1 MWTLRAER
9 KAAIHEYVQLPY
21 GSFMI
26 LKGKI
31 KLKYPEMLLVLCDWI
46 SQH

>member
-1 MWTLRAER
+1 MWIQRTER
-9 KAAIHEYVQLPY
+9 KAAIHEHVQLPCD
-21 GSFMI
+21 SFMI

-31 KLKYPEMLLVLCDWI
+31 KLKYPEMLLVFYWWI